1 MIEDIQKARFLKNL
15 YKLSYAYGKLLDE
28 NSLKKAYS
36 EYFRI
41 NSPGAPIEIN
51 PEILR
56 SQNVANV
63 DDFNSMMLKTIFN
76 MDILYD
82 ASHEAV
88 EDMFQTVTSI
98 NNRIDNLRSKRAT
111 LEKKIDDLIFNITNS
126 DGFYASFTEEFTDIT
141 CIDTKLSSV
150 YYDQESRSLSLSSVE
165 SGSFN
170 RPGNQGTMAAGVSY
184 TVYENGTSSVKA
196 RDIGAHSTNIFDG
209 LNDTNWSYTHRSTQP
224 AIVSMQLDITPMSG
238 DIISKVYGRLSS
250 DKPVKVLAHIS
261 GAANQS
267 SEPLVYSGQSEKDF
281 DNFVFNFEST
291 SPSLVSIFLIKNQPD
306 RITTSNSGAFYE
318 YDFII
323 RDIVFSGPYYETYG
337 SYVSNP
343 ISLNSTDNTKN
354 IIDGVSIDV
363 VTQNTI
369 ANSIDFFVAKNVD
382 NASSIND
389 YAWIP
394 ISAQNTLNKTNPDV
408 VDFQGSNLVYSTI
421 VESSSQ
427 STGSDTLKYFST
439 QPFTNIPGLEGVSIY
454 KVAKLDPQI
463 QYSEPIILEGYNKF
477 SWYRTSY
484 KQNLSRSLSQWKNEI
499 IPELE
504 SNNVIASTEDM
515 SSSPIFWTAPN
526 LNDGGS
532 VLIGFEILVSSDV
545 KIKKTILKND
555 DNAALWDMSVYVNG
569 VLIRNILPGQY
580 SDEIEFNL
588 KSGKNNIAIA
598 IDAAPRATSGSTGG
612 LYGSLT
618 FLQGSRIT
626 DYGMVYQNYLSLINS
641 ELFKNNNNTI
651 NASFAIKKIDTIDY
665 IISNKKITP
674 GSRMYYYVNNSNNDV
689 SSIRIRA
696 DFSRPIGDPKST
708 PAITSYKVKFKR
720 SDNVKDAARKT
731 ATDILRGRSS

>member
-15 YKLSYAYGKLLDE
+15 YKLNYSYGKLLDE

-36 EYFRI
+36 EYFRA

-56 SQNVANV
+56 SQNVTNV

-88 EDMFQTVTSI
+88 EDMFQIVTSI

-150 YYDQESRSLSLSSVE
+150 YYDKESRSLTLSSVE

-170 RPGNQGTMAAGVSY
+170 RPGNQGSTAAAVSY
-184 TVYENGTSSVKA
+184 TVYENGTSSVTA

-209 LNDTNWSYTHRSTQP
+209 LNDTSWSYTHRSTQP

-238 DIISKVYGRLSS
+238 EIISKVFGRLSS

-261 GAANQS
+261 GATNQS

-291 SPSLVSIFLIKNQPD
+291 SPTLVSLFLIKNEPD
-306 RITTSNSGAFYE
+306 RVTTSNSGASYE
-318 YDFII
+318 YDFTI

-354 IIDGVSIDV
+354 IIDGVSIDLIS
-363 VTQNTI
+363 QNTSVN
-369 ANSIDFFVAKNVD
+369 AIDLFVAKNVE

-421 VESSSQ
+421 IESSLE
-427 STGSDTLKYFST
+427 STSSDTLKYFST
-439 QPFTNIPGLEGVSIY
+439 QPFTNIPGLEGISIY
-454 KVAKLDPQI
+454 KVAKLNPQI

-484 KQNLSRSLSQWKNEI
+484 KQNLSKSLSRWKNEI
-499 IPELE
+499 IPDLD

-532 VLIGFEILVSSDV
+532 VLISFEILVSSDV
-545 KIKKTILKND
+545 KINKTILKND
-555 DNAALWDMSVYVNG
+555 DNSALWDMSVYVNG
-569 VLIRNILPGQY
+569 VLVRNVLPGQY
-580 SDEIEFNL
+580 SDEIELNL
-588 KSGKNNIAIA
+588 KSGKNSIAIA

-612 LYGSLT
+612 LYGSMTL
-618 FLQGSRIT
+618 LQGSRIT
-626 DYGMVYQNYLSLINS
+626 DYGMVYQNYLSLINP

-665 IISNKKITP
+665 IISNKKIIP